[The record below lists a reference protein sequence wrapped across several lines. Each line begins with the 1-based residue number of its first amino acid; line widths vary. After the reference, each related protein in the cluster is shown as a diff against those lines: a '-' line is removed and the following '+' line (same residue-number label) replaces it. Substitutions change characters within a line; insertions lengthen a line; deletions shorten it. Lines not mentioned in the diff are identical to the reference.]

1 MLVIPA
7 IDLKEGRCVRLRQG
21 DMQQET
27 VYSEDPVAVARQWE
41 RQGARLLHVVDLDG
55 AIEGRPRNH
64 SQIEAILKAV
74 SVPVQVG
81 GGIRSI
87 ETVRAYFERGAR
99 RVVLGTAAIQDHT
112 IIEEASRQFPGQVWL
127 GLDVR
132 DGQLA
137 VRGWTSV
144 SDLSV
149 ASLLPTLKAYEL
161 GGIIYTDI
169 VRDGMMNGPNLSALR
184 AVVAGSRLPVIASGG
199 IARLEDLRAI
209 RALGSQVEGVIVGK
223 ALYEGRLRLSE
234 AMEAVATA

>member
-7 IDLKEGRCVRLRQG
+7 IDVKEGRCVRLRQG

-27 VYSEDPVAVARQWE
+27 VYSEDPVAIARQWE
-41 RQGARLLHVVDLDG
+41 QQGARLLHVVDLDG
-55 AIEGRPRNH
+55 AIEGRPRNL
-64 SQIEAILKAV
+64 SQIEAILTAV

-87 ETVRAYFERGAR
+87 EAVRVYFERGAR

-112 IIEEASRQFPGQVWL
+112 IIEEASRQFPERVWL

-132 DGQLA
+132 DGQVA
-137 VRGWTSV
+137 VRGWTGV

-149 ASLLPTLKAYEL
+149 ASLLSTLKPYAL

-169 VRDGMMNGPNLSALR
+169 ARDGMMSGPNLSALR
-184 AVVAGSRLPVIASGG
+184 AVVASSLFPVIASGG
-199 IARLEDLRAI
+199 IARLDDLRAI
-209 RALGSQVEGVIVGK
+209 RALGSRVEGVIVGK